1 VWNGIRGIITG
12 AVNAV
17 VSVIRGI
24 NRVVGIVGGAFNQ
37 ARNAVSGAI
46 SGVVSFV
53 RGLPGRVIAALGN
66 IGRTLYEKGRDLIQ
80 GFINGIRAMAGN
92 IVSTIKNFIIDKIP
106 GPIKSALGIGSPSR
120 VMAEF
125 GRNIGEGL
133 VVGIEAGGDK
143 VADAMSKLVPV
154 PKAATVRPAFAAVA
168 AKVGESAVVQAATRA
183 AAVAP
188 VTVNVHPR
196 EGQSEYEIGRIA
208 AREVAWAAKTS

>member
-1 VWNGIRGIITG
+1 
-12 AVNAV
+12 VNTV
-17 VSVIRGI
+17 VSVIRGV
-24 NRVVGIVGGAFNQ
+24 NRIVGIVSGAFNQ
-37 ARNAVSGAI
+37 ARNAVSNAI
-46 SGVVSFV
+46 SGMVDFV
-53 RGLPGRVIAALGN
+53 RGLPGKVVGALGN
-66 IGRTLYEKGRDLIQ
+66 IGRTLYDKGRDLIQ
-80 GFINGIRAMAGN
+80 GFINGIRDMAGN
-92 IVSTIKNFIIDKIP
+92 IVSTIKNFVIDKIP

-133 VVGIEAGGDK
+133 VAGIEAGGDK
-143 VADAMSKLVPV
+143 VADAMRQLVPV
-154 PKAATVRPAFAAVA
+154 PKAATVAPAFAAVA
-168 AKVGESAVVQAATRA
+168 ANVGESRAVQVARA